1 MKDMHFRWR
10 ENPTVIAQ
18 YMLAKEVPIQS
29 EVTLKPNEICVVLEN
44 GKVVGSV
51 SQQHME
57 VNPQVGMIGRLFGK
71 QNPQRSF
78 MFCFTGPHQIMVQVK
93 GQSNQGDEINCLVSM
108 KVEITRESAP
118 RLLTFPA
125 KGVLSVHASDIAKEL
140 TSIVQS
146 KTMSFLKE
154 MNSEGMRTLEVD
166 EDLCFHLK
174 SELRSSF
181 DEYGLLHRGIHVI
194 WSTTVA
200 EQKLQNEKDI
210 ERIALSKEA
219 DSDRQ
224 ELELNHLIQTEQRKH
239 EINAR
244 LSLVGVQAQ
253 HKAELEHELLK
264 LENQGDLTFA
274 QWAQKNK
281 LLQAQNQVEREE
293 RLKDAQLDLEM
304 SKLNADKQRLEQS
317 ADLEAK
323 EEKTRRAMEMF
334 EQVQAKKQ
342 ERMKLN
348 AEQEKERL
356 NQHAKASENTIAVLE
371 KIASTATDPLVQMEA
386 LKQLAELR
394 KADVGGQRD
403 AYKD

>member
-1 MKDMHFRWR
+1 MHFRWR

-18 YMLAKEVPIQS
+18 YMLASKVPLQA

-57 VNPQVGMIGRLFGK
+57 VNPQVGMIGKLFGK

-125 KGVLSVHASDIAKEL
+125 KGVVSVHTSDIAKEL
-140 TSIVQS
+140 TSVVQS
-146 KTMSFLKE
+146 KTIAFLKE
-154 MNSEGMRTLEVD
+154 MNSEGMRTIEVN

-200 EQKLQNEKDI
+200 EQKLQNEKDL
-210 ERIALSKEA
+210 ERITLSKEA
-219 DSDRQ
+219 DSDKQ
-224 ELELNHLIQTEQRKH
+224 ELELNHLIKTEQRKH

-253 HKAELEHELLK
+253 HKAEMENELLQ
-264 LENQGDLTFA
+264 LENEGNLTFA
-274 QWAQKNK
+274 QWAQNNK
-281 LLQAQNQVEREE
+281 LLQAKNDAGREE
-293 RLKDAQLDLEM
+293 KLKDAQLDLEVGR
-304 SKLNADKQRLEQS
+304 LNADRQKLEQ
-317 ADLEAK
+317 AAGLEVK
-323 EEKTRRAMEMF
+323 EDKKRRAMEMF

-342 ERMKLN
+342 ERMKLD

-356 NQHAKASENTIAVLE
+356 NQHAKASESTISVLE

-394 KADVGGQRD
+394 KADVSGQRD

>member
-1 MKDMHFRWR
+1 MKEMHFRWR

-18 YMLAKEVPIQS
+18 YMLASKVPIQA

-57 VNPQVGMIGRLFGK
+57 VNPQVGMIGKLFGK

-78 MFCFTGPHQIMVQVK
+78 MFCFTGPHQIMVQVR
-93 GQSNQGDEINCLVSM
+93 GNSNQGDEINCLVSM

-125 KGVLSVHASDIAKEL
+125 KGVVSVHASDIAKEL

-146 KTMSFLKE
+146 KTISFLKE
-154 MNSEGMRTLEVD
+154 MNSEGMRTIEVN

-181 DEYGLLHRGIHVI
+181 DEYGLQHRGIHVI
-194 WSTTVA
+194 WSTTVT
-200 EQKLQNEKDI
+200 EQKLQNEKDL
-210 ERIALSKEA
+210 ERITLSKEA

-244 LSLVGVQAQ
+244 LALVGVQAQ

-264 LENQGDLTFA
+264 LENEGNLTFA
-274 QWAQKNK
+274 QWEQNNK
-281 LLQAQNQVEREE
+281 LAQAQNDASREE
-293 RLKDAQLDLEM
+293 KLKEAQLELEV
-304 SKLNADKQRLEQS
+304 SRLDADKKRFEQT
-317 ADLEAK
+317 ANLEAK
-323 EEKTRRAMEMF
+323 EHKKRRAMEMF

-342 ERMKLN
+342 ERMRID

-356 NQHAKASENTIAVLE
+356 DQHGKASENTISVLE

-394 KADVGGQRD
+394 KADVGGQKD

>member
-1 MKDMHFRWR
+1 
-10 ENPTVIAQ
+10 
-18 YMLAKEVPIQS
+18 MLASKVPLQA

-57 VNPQVGMIGRLFGK
+57 VNPQVGMIGKLFGK

-125 KGVLSVHASDIAKEL
+125 KGVVSVHASDIAKEL
-140 TSIVQS
+140 TSVVQS
-146 KTMSFLKE
+146 KTIAFLKE
-154 MNSEGMRTLEVD
+154 MNSEGMRTIEVN

-181 DEYGLLHRGIHVI
+181 DEYGLLHRGIHII

-200 EQKLQNEKDI
+200 EQKLQNEKDL
-210 ERIALSKEA
+210 ERITLSKEA
-219 DSDRQ
+219 DSDKQ
-224 ELELNHLIQTEQRKH
+224 ELELNHLIKTEQRKH

-253 HKAELEHELLK
+253 HKAEMENELLQ
-264 LENQGDLTFA
+264 LENEGNLTFA
-274 QWAQKNK
+274 QWAQNNK
-281 LLQAQNQVEREE
+281 LLQAKNDAGREE
-293 RLKDAQLDLEM
+293 KLKDAQLDLEVGR
-304 SKLNADKQRLEQS
+304 LNADRQKLEQ
-317 ADLEAK
+317 AAGLEVK
-323 EEKTRRAMEMF
+323 EDKKRRAMEMF

-342 ERMKLN
+342 ERMKLD

-356 NQHAKASENTIAVLE
+356 NQHAKASESTISVLE

-394 KADVGGQRD
+394 KADVSGQRD

>member
-1 MKDMHFRWR
+1 MHFRWR
-10 ENPTVIAQ
+10 ENPAVIAQ
-18 YMLAKEVPIQS
+18 YMVASKVPIKA

-57 VNPQVGMIGRLFGK
+57 VNPQIGMIGRLFGR

-78 MFCFTGPHQIMVQVK
+78 MFCFTGPHEVMVQVK
-93 GQSNQGDEINCLVSM
+93 GQSNQGGEINCLVSM

-125 KGVLSVHASDIAKEL
+125 KGVMTVHARDIAKEL
-140 TSIVQS
+140 TSIVNS
-146 KTMSFLKE
+146 STLSFLKDMTAE
-154 MNSEGMRTLEVD
+154 NMRTVETN

-181 DEYGLLHRGIHVI
+181 DQFGLQHRGIHII
-194 WSTTVA
+194 WSTSVA
-200 EQKLQNEKDI
+200 EQRLQNEMDL
-210 ERIALSKEA
+210 ERVRLSKEA

-224 ELELNHLIQTEQRKH
+224 ELELNHLIKTEQRKH

-244 LSLVGVQAQ
+244 LALVGVQAQ
-253 HKAELEHELLK
+253 QKAEMESELLR
-264 LENQGDLTFA
+264 LENESNLTFA
-274 QWAQKNK
+274 QWSQNNM
-281 LLQAQNQVEREE
+281 LLQAQNEAAREE
-293 RLKDAQLDLEM
+293 VLKDAQLDLEV
-304 SKLNADKQRLEQS
+304 SRLNAEKERFERAAAS
-317 ADLEAK
+317 
-323 EEKTRRAMEMF
+323 EEKEDKKRRAMEMF

-342 ERMKLN
+342 ERMRLE

-356 NQHAKASENTIAVLE
+356 DQHAKASENTISVLE
-371 KIASTATDPLVQMEA
+371 NIASNATDPAVQMEA

-394 KADVGGQRD
+394 KTDVSGQKD

>member
-1 MKDMHFRWR
+1 MHFRWR

-18 YMLAKEVPIQS
+18 YMLASKVPIQA

-57 VNPQVGMIGRLFGK
+57 VNPQVGMIGKLFGK

-78 MFCFTGPHQIMVQVK
+78 MFCFTGPHQIMVQVR
-93 GQSNQGDEINCLVSM
+93 GHSNQGDEINCLVSM

-125 KGVLSVHASDIAKEL
+125 KGVVSVHASDIAKEL
-140 TSIVQS
+140 SSIVQS
-146 KTMSFLKE
+146 KTISFLKE
-154 MNSEGMRTLEVD
+154 MNSEGMRTVEVD

-181 DEYGLLHRGIHVI
+181 DEYGLQHRGMHVI

-200 EQKLQNEKDI
+200 EEKLQNEKEL
-210 ERIALSKEA
+210 ERLALSKEA

-244 LSLVGVQAQ
+244 LALVGVQAQ

-264 LENQGDLTFA
+264 IENEGNLTFA
-274 QWAQKNK
+274 QWVQNNK
-281 LLQAQNQVEREE
+281 LVQAQNDASREE
-293 RLKDAQLDLEM
+293 KLKDAQLDLEV
-304 SKLNADKQRLEQS
+304 SKLNSDKQRFEQT
-317 ADLEAK
+317 ANLEAK
-323 EEKTRRAMEMF
+323 EHKKRRAMEMF

-342 ERMKLN
+342 ERMKID
-348 AEQEKERL
+348 AEQERERL
-356 NQHAKASENTIAVLE
+356 DQHAKASENTISVLE
-371 KIASTATDPLVQMEA
+371 KIASTATDPMVQMEA

-394 KADVGGQRD
+394 KADVGGQKD

>member
-1 MKDMHFRWR
+1 MHFRWR
-10 ENPTVIAQ
+10 ENPAVIAQ
-18 YMLAKEVPIQS
+18 YMVASKVPIQA

-57 VNPQVGMIGRLFGK
+57 VNPQVGMIGRLFGR

-78 MFCFTGPHQIMVQVK
+78 MFCFTGPHEVMVQVK

-125 KGVLSVHASDIAKEL
+125 KGVVTVHASEIAKEL
-140 TSIVQS
+140 TSIVNAN
-146 KTMSFLKE
+146 TLTVLKD
-154 MNSEGMRTLEVD
+154 MTSEQMRTVEAN

-174 SELRSSF
+174 SELRASF
-181 DEYGLLHRGIHVI
+181 DQYGLQHRGIHVI
-194 WSTTVA
+194 WSTSVA
-200 EQKLQNEKDI
+200 EQRLQNEQDL
-210 ERIALSKEA
+210 ERVRLSKEA

-224 ELELNHLIQTEQRKH
+224 ELELNHMIKTEQRKH

-253 HKAELEHELLK
+253 HKAEMENELLK
-264 LENQGDLTFA
+264 LENEGNLTFA
-274 QWAQKNK
+274 QWVQNNR
-281 LLQAQNQVEREE
+281 LQQAQNEVSREE
-293 RLKDAQLDLEM
+293 ILKDAQLDVEV
-304 SKLNADKQRLEQS
+304 SRLNAEKERFERAAAS
-317 ADLEAK
+317 
-323 EEKTRRAMEMF
+323 EEKEDKKRRAMEMF

-342 ERMKLN
+342 ERMRLD
-348 AEQEKERL
+348 AEQEKQRL
-356 NQHAKASENTIAVLE
+356 DQHAKASENTISVLE
-371 KIASTATDPLVQMEA
+371 KIASTATDPSVQMEA

-394 KADVGGQRD
+394 KADVGGQKD

>member
-1 MKDMHFRWR
+1 MHFRWR
-10 ENPTVIAQ
+10 ENPTVIAR
-18 YMLAKEVPIQS
+18 YMLASKVPIQA

-57 VNPQVGMIGRLFGK
+57 VNPQVGMIGKLFGK

-78 MFCFTGPHQIMVQVK
+78 MFCFTGPHQIMVQVR
-93 GQSNQGDEINCLVSM
+93 GHSNQGDEINCLVSM

-125 KGVLSVHASDIAKEL
+125 KGVVSVHASDIAKEL

-146 KTMSFLKE
+146 KTISFLKE
-154 MNSEGMRTLEVD
+154 MSSEGMRTIEVN

-181 DEYGLLHRGIHVI
+181 DEYGLQHRGIHVI
-194 WSTTVA
+194 WNTTVA
-200 EQKLQNEKDI
+200 AQKLQNEKDL

-244 LSLVGVQAQ
+244 LALVGVQAQ

-264 LENQGDLTFA
+264 IENEGNLTFA
-274 QWAQKNK
+274 QWVQNNK
-281 LLQAQNQVEREE
+281 LAQAQNDANREE
-293 RLKDAQLDLEM
+293 KLKDAQLDLEV
-304 SKLNADKQRLEQS
+304 SKLNSDKLRFEQT
-317 ADLEAK
+317 ANQEAK
-323 EEKTRRAMEMF
+323 EHK
-334 EQVQAKKQ
+334 
-342 ERMKLN
+342 
-348 AEQEKERL
+348 
-356 NQHAKASENTIAVLE
+356 
-371 KIASTATDPLVQMEA
+371 
-386 LKQLAELR
+386 
-394 KADVGGQRD
+394 
-403 AYKD
+403 

>member
-1 MKDMHFRWR
+1 MHFRWR

-18 YMLAKEVPIQS
+18 YMLASKVPIQA

-57 VNPQVGMIGRLFGK
+57 VNPQVGMIGKLFGK

-78 MFCFTGPHQIMVQVK
+78 MFCFTGPHQIMVQVR
-93 GQSNQGDEINCLVSM
+93 GHSNQGDEINCLVSM

-125 KGVLSVHASDIAKEL
+125 KGVVSVHASDIAKEL

-146 KTMSFLKE
+146 KTISFLKE
-154 MNSEGMRTLEVD
+154 MNSEGMRTIEVN

-181 DEYGLLHRGIHVI
+181 DEYGLQHRGIHVI

-200 EQKLQNEKDI
+200 EQRLQNEKDL

-244 LSLVGVQAQ
+244 LALVGVQAQ

-264 LENQGDLTFA
+264 IENEGNLTFA
-274 QWAQKNK
+274 QWVQNNK
-281 LLQAQNQVEREE
+281 LTQAQNDASREE
-293 RLKDAQLDLEM
+293 KLKDAQLDLEV
-304 SKLNADKQRLEQS
+304 SKLNSDKQRFEQT
-317 ADLEAK
+317 ANLEAK
-323 EEKTRRAMEMF
+323 EHKKRRAMEMF

-342 ERMKLN
+342 ERMKID
-348 AEQEKERL
+348 AEQERERL
-356 NQHAKASENTIAVLE
+356 DQHAKASENTIAVLE
-371 KIASTATDPLVQMEA
+371 KIASTATDPMVQMEA

-394 KADVGGQRD
+394 KADVTGQKD

>member
-1 MKDMHFRWR
+1 MHFRWR

-18 YMLAKEVPIQS
+18 YMLANKVPLQA

-57 VNPQVGMIGRLFGK
+57 VNPQVGMIGKLFGK

-125 KGVLSVHASDIAKEL
+125 KGVVSVHASDIAKEL

-146 KTMSFLKE
+146 KTISFLKE
-154 MNSEGMRTLEVD
+154 MNSEGMRTIDVN

-194 WSTTVA
+194 WSTTVV
-200 EQKLQNEKDI
+200 EQKLQNEKDL
-210 ERIALSKEA
+210 ERIKLSKES

-224 ELELNHLIQTEQRKH
+224 ELELDHLIKTEQRKH

-253 HKAELEHELLK
+253 HKAEMGNELLK
-264 LENQGDLTFA
+264 LENEGNLTFT
-274 QWAQKNK
+274 QWAQNNK
-281 LLQAQNQVEREE
+281 LLQAKNDAGRDEK
-293 RLKDAQLDLEM
+293 LKDAQLDLEV
-304 SKLNADKQRLEQS
+304 SKINADKQKLEQA

-323 EEKTRRAMEMF
+323 EDKKRRAMEMF

-342 ERMKLN
+342 ERMKLD
-348 AEQEKERL
+348 AAQEKERL
-356 NQHAKASENTIAVLE
+356 NQHAKASESTISVLE

>member
-1 MKDMHFRWR
+1 MHFRWR
-10 ENPTVIAQ
+10 ENPAVIAQ
-18 YMLAKEVPIQS
+18 YMVASKVPIQA

-57 VNPQVGMIGRLFGK
+57 VNPQVGMIGRLFGR

-78 MFCFTGPHQIMVQVK
+78 MFCFTGPHEVMVQVK

-125 KGVLSVHASDIAKEL
+125 KGVVTVHASEIAKEL
-140 TSIVQS
+140 TSIVNAN
-146 KTMSFLKE
+146 TLTFLKD
-154 MNSEGMRTLEVD
+154 MTSEQMRTVEAN

-174 SELRSSF
+174 SELRASF
-181 DEYGLLHRGIHVI
+181 DQYGLQHRGIHVI
-194 WSTTVA
+194 WSTSVA
-200 EQKLQNEKDI
+200 EQRLQNEQDL
-210 ERIALSKEA
+210 ERVRLSKEA

-224 ELELNHLIQTEQRKH
+224 ELELNHMIKTEQRKH

-253 HKAELEHELLK
+253 HKAEMENELLK
-264 LENQGDLTFA
+264 LENEGNLTFA
-274 QWAQKNK
+274 QWVQNNR
-281 LLQAQNQVEREE
+281 LQQAQNEASREE
-293 RLKDAQLDLEM
+293 ILKDAQLDVEV
-304 SKLNADKQRLEQS
+304 SRLNAEKERFERAAAS
-317 ADLEAK
+317 
-323 EEKTRRAMEMF
+323 EEKEDKKRRAMEMF

-342 ERMKLN
+342 ERMRLD
-348 AEQEKERL
+348 AEQEKQRL
-356 NQHAKASENTIAVLE
+356 DQHAKASENTISVLE
-371 KIASTATDPLVQMEA
+371 KIASTATDPSVQMEA

-394 KADVGGQRD
+394 KADVGGQKD

>member
-1 MKDMHFRWR
+1 MHFRWR

-18 YMLAKEVPIQS
+18 YMLASKVPIQA

-57 VNPQVGMIGRLFGK
+57 VNPQVGMIGKLFGK

-78 MFCFTGPHQIMVQVK
+78 VFCFTGPHQIMVQVR
-93 GQSNQGDEINCLVSM
+93 GHSNQGDEINCLVSM

-125 KGVLSVHASDIAKEL
+125 KGVVSVHASDIAKEL

-146 KTMSFLKE
+146 KTISFLKE
-154 MNSEGMRTLEVD
+154 MNSEGMRTIEVN

-181 DEYGLLHRGIHVI
+181 DEYGLQHRGIHVI

-200 EQKLQNEKDI
+200 EQRLQNEKDL

-244 LSLVGVQAQ
+244 LALVGVQAQ

-264 LENQGDLTFA
+264 IENEGNLTFA
-274 QWAQKNK
+274 QWVQNNK
-281 LLQAQNQVEREE
+281 LTQAQNDASREE
-293 RLKDAQLDLEM
+293 KLKDAQLDLEV
-304 SKLNADKQRLEQS
+304 SKLNSDKQRFEQT
-317 ADLEAK
+317 ANLEAK
-323 EEKTRRAMEMF
+323 EHKKRRAMEMF

-342 ERMKLN
+342 ERMKID
-348 AEQEKERL
+348 AEQERERL
-356 NQHAKASENTIAVLE
+356 DQHAKASENTISVLE
-371 KIASTATDPLVQMEA
+371 KIASTATDPMVQMEA

-394 KADVGGQRD
+394 KADVTGQKD

>member
-1 MKDMHFRWR
+1 MVASK
-10 ENPTVIAQ
+10 
-18 YMLAKEVPIQS
+18 VPMQA

-57 VNPQVGMIGRLFGK
+57 VNPQVGMISKLFGR

-78 MFCFTGPHQIMVQVK
+78 MFCFTGPHQVLVQVK
-93 GQSNQGDEINCLVSM
+93 GQSNNGDEINCLVSM

-125 KGVLSVHASDIAKEL
+125 KGVISVHASDIANGL

-146 KTMSFLKE
+146 NTLAFLKD
-154 MNSEGMRTLEVD
+154 MSSEGMRTVEAN

-181 DEYGLLHRGIHVI
+181 DEYGLQHRDIHII
-194 WSTTVA
+194 WSTSVA
-200 EQKLQNEKDI
+200 EQRLQNEKDL
-210 ERIALSKEA
+210 ERITLSKEA

-224 ELELNHLIQTEQRKH
+224 ELELEHLIKNEQRKH

-253 HKAELEHELLK
+253 HKAEMEHELQK
-264 LENQGDLTFA
+264 LENENNLTFT
-274 QWAQKNK
+274 QWMQDNK
-281 LLQAQNQVEREE
+281 LLQAQNDAGRQEK
-293 RLKDAQLDLEM
+293 LKDAQLDLEV
-304 SKLNADKQRLEQS
+304 SKLNADKQRFEQ
-317 ADLEAK
+317 AANLEAK
-323 EEKTRRAMEMF
+323 EDKKRRAMEMF
-334 EQVQAKKQ
+334 EQVQVKKQ
-342 ERMKLN
+342 ERMKID
-348 AEQEKERL
+348 AAQERERL
-356 NQHAKASENTIAVLE
+356 DQHAKASQSTISVLE

-394 KADVGGQRD
+394 KADVGGQKD

>member
-1 MKDMHFRWR
+1 MHFRWR

-18 YMLAKEVPIQS
+18 YMLASKVPIQA

-57 VNPQVGMIGRLFGK
+57 VNPQVGMIGKLFGK

-78 MFCFTGPHQIMVQVK
+78 MFCFTGPHQIMVQVR
-93 GQSNQGDEINCLVSM
+93 GHSNQGDEINCLVSM

-125 KGVLSVHASDIAKEL
+125 KGVVSVHASDIAKEL

-146 KTMSFLKE
+146 KTISFLKE
-154 MNSEGMRTLEVD
+154 MNSEGMRTIEVN

-181 DEYGLLHRGIHVI
+181 DEYGLQHRGIHVI

-200 EQKLQNEKDI
+200 EQRLQNEKDL

-244 LSLVGVQAQ
+244 LALVGVQAQ
-253 HKAELEHELLK
+253 HKAELEHELIK
-264 LENQGDLTFA
+264 LENEGNLTFA
-274 QWAQKNK
+274 QWVQNNK
-281 LLQAQNQVEREE
+281 LAQAQNDASREE
-293 RLKDAQLDLEM
+293 KLKDAQLELEV
-304 SKLNADKQRLEQS
+304 SRLDADKQRFEQT
-317 ADLEAK
+317 ANLEAK
-323 EEKTRRAMEMF
+323 EHKKRRAMEMF

-342 ERMKLN
+342 ERMRID
-348 AEQEKERL
+348 AEQERERL
-356 NQHAKASENTIAVLE
+356 DQHAKASENTIAVLE
-371 KIASTATDPLVQMEA
+371 KIASTATDPMVQMEA

-394 KADVGGQRD
+394 KADVTGQKD

>member
-1 MKDMHFRWR
+1 MHFRWR
-10 ENPTVIAQ
+10 ENPAVIAQ
-18 YMLAKEVPIQS
+18 YMVASKVPIKA

-57 VNPQVGMIGRLFGK
+57 VNPQIGMIGRLFGR

-78 MFCFTGPHQIMVQVK
+78 MFCFTGPHEVMVQVK
-93 GQSNQGDEINCLVSM
+93 GQSNQGGEINCLVSM

-125 KGVLSVHASDIAKEL
+125 KGVMTVHARDIAKEL
-140 TSIVQS
+140 TSIVNS
-146 KTMSFLKE
+146 STLSFLKDMTAE
-154 MNSEGMRTLEVD
+154 NMRTVETN

-181 DEYGLLHRGIHVI
+181 DQFGLQHRGIHII
-194 WSTTVA
+194 WSTSVA
-200 EQKLQNEKDI
+200 EQRLQNEMDL
-210 ERIALSKEA
+210 ERVRLSKEA

-224 ELELNHLIQTEQRKH
+224 ELELNHLIKTEQRKH

-244 LSLVGVQAQ
+244 LALVGVQAQ
-253 HKAELEHELLK
+253 HKAEMESELLR
-264 LENQGDLTFA
+264 LENESNLTFA
-274 QWAQKNK
+274 QWSQNNM
-281 LLQAQNQVEREE
+281 LLQAQNEAAREE
-293 RLKDAQLDLEM
+293 VLKDAQLDLEV
-304 SKLNADKQRLEQS
+304 SRLNAEKERFERAAAS
-317 ADLEAK
+317 
-323 EEKTRRAMEMF
+323 EEKEDKKRRAMEMF

-342 ERMKLN
+342 ERMRLE

-356 NQHAKASENTIAVLE
+356 DQHAKASENTISVLE
-371 KIASTATDPLVQMEA
+371 NIASNATDPAVQMEA

-394 KADVGGQRD
+394 KTDVSGQKD

>member
-1 MKDMHFRWR
+1 MHFRWR
-10 ENPTVIAQ
+10 ENPAVIAQ
-18 YMLAKEVPIQS
+18 YMVADKVPIKA

-57 VNPQVGMIGRLFGK
+57 VNPQIGMIGRLFGR

-78 MFCFTGPHQIMVQVK
+78 MFCFTGPHEVMVQVK
-93 GQSNQGDEINCLVSM
+93 GQSNQGGEINCLVSM

-125 KGVLSVHASDIAKEL
+125 KGVMTVHARDIAKEL
-140 TSIVQS
+140 TSIVNS
-146 KTMSFLKE
+146 STLSFLKDMTAE
-154 MNSEGMRTLEVD
+154 NMRTVETN

-181 DEYGLLHRGIHVI
+181 DQFGLQHRGIHII
-194 WSTTVA
+194 WSTSVA
-200 EQKLQNEKDI
+200 EQRLQNEMDL
-210 ERIALSKEA
+210 ERVRLSKEA

-224 ELELNHLIQTEQRKH
+224 ELELNHLIKTEQRKH

-244 LSLVGVQAQ
+244 LALVGVQAQ
-253 HKAELEHELLK
+253 QKAEMESELLR
-264 LENQGDLTFA
+264 LENESNLTFA
-274 QWAQKNK
+274 QWSQNNM
-281 LLQAQNQVEREE
+281 LLQAKNEAAREE
-293 RLKDAQLDLEM
+293 VLKDAQLDLEV
-304 SKLNADKQRLEQS
+304 SRLNAEKERFERAAAS
-317 ADLEAK
+317 
-323 EEKTRRAMEMF
+323 EEKEDKKRRAMEMF

-342 ERMKLN
+342 ERMRLE

-356 NQHAKASENTIAVLE
+356 DQHAKASENTISVLE
-371 KIASTATDPLVQMEA
+371 NIASNATDPAVQMEA

-394 KADVGGQRD
+394 KTDVSGQKD

>member
-1 MKDMHFRWR
+1 
-10 ENPTVIAQ
+10 
-18 YMLAKEVPIQS
+18 MLASKVPLQA

-57 VNPQVGMIGRLFGK
+57 VNPQVGMIGKLFGK

-125 KGVLSVHASDIAKEL
+125 KGVVSVHASDIAKEL
-140 TSIVQS
+140 TSVVQS
-146 KTMSFLKE
+146 KTIAFLKE
-154 MNSEGMRTLEVD
+154 MNSEGMRTIEAN

-200 EQKLQNEKDI
+200 EQKLQNEKDL
-210 ERIALSKEA
+210 ERITLSKEA
-219 DSDRQ
+219 DSDKQ
-224 ELELNHLIQTEQRKH
+224 ELELNHLIKTEQRKH

-253 HKAELEHELLK
+253 HKAEMENELLK
-264 LENQGDLTFA
+264 LENEGNLTFA
-274 QWAQKNK
+274 QWAQNNK
-281 LLQAQNQVEREE
+281 LLQAKNDAGREE
-293 RLKDAQLDLEM
+293 KLKDAQLDLELGR
-304 SKLNADKQRLEQS
+304 LNADKQKLEQ
-317 ADLEAK
+317 AVGLELK
-323 EEKTRRAMEMF
+323 EDKKRRAMEMF

-342 ERMKLN
+342 ERMKLD

-356 NQHAKASENTIAVLE
+356 NQHAKASESTISVLE

-394 KADVGGQRD
+394 KADVSGQRD

>member
-1 MKDMHFRWR
+1 MHFRWR
-10 ENPTVIAQ
+10 ENPAVIAQ
-18 YMLAKEVPIQS
+18 YMVASKVPIQA

-57 VNPQVGMIGRLFGK
+57 VNPQVGMIGRLFGR

-78 MFCFTGPHQIMVQVK
+78 MFCFTGPHEVMVQVK
-93 GQSNQGDEINCLVSM
+93 GQSNHGDEINCLVSM

-125 KGVLSVHASDIAKEL
+125 KGVVTVHASEIAKEL
-140 TSIVQS
+140 TSIVNAN
-146 KTMSFLKE
+146 TLTFLKD
-154 MNSEGMRTLEVD
+154 MTSEQMRTVEAN

-174 SELRSSF
+174 SELRASF
-181 DEYGLLHRGIHVI
+181 DQFGLQHRGIHVI
-194 WSTTVA
+194 WSTSVA
-200 EQKLQNEKDI
+200 EQRLQNEQDL
-210 ERIALSKEA
+210 ERVRLSKEA

-224 ELELNHLIQTEQRKH
+224 ELELNHMIKTEQRKH

-253 HKAELEHELLK
+253 HKAEMENELLK
-264 LENQGDLTFA
+264 LENEGNLTFA
-274 QWAQKNK
+274 QWVQNNR
-281 LLQAQNQVEREE
+281 LQQAQNEASREE
-293 RLKDAQLDLEM
+293 ILKDAQLDVEV
-304 SKLNADKQRLEQS
+304 SRLNAEKERFERAAAS
-317 ADLEAK
+317 
-323 EEKTRRAMEMF
+323 EEKEDKKRRAMEMF

-342 ERMKLN
+342 ERMRLD
-348 AEQEKERL
+348 AEQEKQRL
-356 NQHAKASENTIAVLE
+356 DQHAKASENTISVLE
-371 KIASTATDPLVQMEA
+371 KIASTATDPAVQMEA

>member
-1 MKDMHFRWR
+1 MHFRWR

-18 YMLAKEVPIQS
+18 YMLASKVPLQA

-57 VNPQVGMIGRLFGK
+57 VNPQVGMIGKLFGK

-125 KGVLSVHASDIAKEL
+125 KGVVSVHASDIAKEL
-140 TSIVQS
+140 TSVVQS
-146 KTMSFLKE
+146 KTIAFLKE
-154 MNSEGMRTLEVD
+154 MNSEGMRTIEVN

-200 EQKLQNEKDI
+200 EQKLQNEKDL
-210 ERIALSKEA
+210 ERITLSKEA
-219 DSDRQ
+219 DSDKQ
-224 ELELNHLIQTEQRKH
+224 ELELNHLIKTEQRKH

-253 HKAELEHELLK
+253 HKAEMENELLK
-264 LENQGDLTFA
+264 LENEGNLTFA
-274 QWAQKNK
+274 QWAQNNK
-281 LLQAQNQVEREE
+281 LLQAKNDAGREE
-293 RLKDAQLDLEM
+293 KLKDAQLDLEVGR
-304 SKLNADKQRLEQS
+304 LNADRQKLEQ
-317 ADLEAK
+317 AAGLEVK
-323 EEKTRRAMEMF
+323 EDKKRRAMEMF

-342 ERMKLN
+342 ERMKLD

-356 NQHAKASENTIAVLE
+356 NQHAKASESTISVLE

-394 KADVGGQRD
+394 KADVSGQRD

>member
-1 MKDMHFRWR
+1 MHFRWR

-18 YMLAKEVPIQS
+18 YMLASKVPIQA

-57 VNPQVGMIGRLFGK
+57 VNPQVGMIGKLFGK

-78 MFCFTGPHQIMVQVK
+78 MFCFTGPHQIMVQVR
-93 GQSNQGDEINCLVSM
+93 GHSNQGDEINCLVSM

-125 KGVLSVHASDIAKEL
+125 KGVVSVHASDIAKEL

-146 KTMSFLKE
+146 KTISFLKE
-154 MNSEGMRTLEVD
+154 MNSEGMRTIEVN

-181 DEYGLLHRGIHVI
+181 DEYGLQHRGIHVI

-200 EQKLQNEKDI
+200 EQKLQNEKDL

-244 LSLVGVQAQ
+244 LALVGVQAQ

-264 LENQGDLTFA
+264 IENEGNLTFA
-274 QWAQKNK
+274 QWVQNNK
-281 LLQAQNQVEREE
+281 LTQAQNDASREE
-293 RLKDAQLDLEM
+293 KLKDAQLDLEV
-304 SKLNADKQRLEQS
+304 SKLNSDKQRFEQT
-317 ADLEAK
+317 APLEAK
-323 EEKTRRAMEMF
+323 EHKKRRAMEMF

-342 ERMKLN
+342 ERMKID
-348 AEQEKERL
+348 AEQERERL
-356 NQHAKASENTIAVLE
+356 DQHAKASENTIAVLE
-371 KIASTATDPLVQMEA
+371 KIASTATDPMVQMEA

-394 KADVGGQRD
+394 KADVSGQKD

>member
-1 MKDMHFRWR
+1 MHFRWR
-10 ENPTVIAQ
+10 ENPAVIAQ
-18 YMLAKEVPIQS
+18 YMVASKVPIQA

-57 VNPQVGMIGRLFGK
+57 VNPQVGMIGRLFGR
-71 QNPQRSF
+71 QNPQRAF
-78 MFCFTGPHQIMVQVK
+78 MFCFTGPHEVMVQVK

-125 KGVLSVHASDIAKEL
+125 KGVVTVHASEIAKEL
-140 TSIVQS
+140 TSIV
-146 KTMSFLKE
+146 KANTLTFLKD
-154 MNSEGMRTLEVD
+154 MTSEQMRTVEAN

-181 DEYGLLHRGIHVI
+181 DQYGLQHRGIHVI
-194 WSTTVA
+194 WSTSVA
-200 EQKLQNEKDI
+200 EQRLQNEQDL
-210 ERIALSKEA
+210 ERVRLSKEA

-224 ELELNHLIQTEQRKH
+224 ELELNHMIKTEQRKH

-253 HKAELEHELLK
+253 HKAEMENELLK
-264 LENQGDLTFA
+264 LENEGNLTFA
-274 QWAQKNK
+274 EWVQKNR
-281 LLQAQNQVEREE
+281 LQQAQNEAGREE
-293 RLKDAQLDLEM
+293 ILKDAQLDLEV
-304 SKLNADKQRLEQS
+304 SKINAEKERFERS
-317 ADLEAK
+317 ADFDEK
-323 EEKTRRAMEMF
+323 EDKKRRAMEMF

-342 ERMKLN
+342 ERMKLD

-356 NQHAKASENTIAVLE
+356 NQHAKASENTISVLE
-371 KIASTATDPLVQMEA
+371 KIASTATDPSVQMEA

-394 KADVGGQRD
+394 KADVGGQKE

>member
-1 MKDMHFRWR
+1 MHFRWR

-18 YMLAKEVPIQS
+18 YMLASKVPLQA

-57 VNPQVGMIGRLFGK
+57 VNPQVGMIGKLFGK

-125 KGVLSVHASDIAKEL
+125 KGVVSVHASDIAKEL
-140 TSIVQS
+140 TSVVQS
-146 KTMSFLKE
+146 KTIAFLKE
-154 MNSEGMRTLEVD
+154 MNSGGMRTIEVN

-200 EQKLQNEKDI
+200 EQKLQNEKDL
-210 ERIALSKEA
+210 ERITLSKEA
-219 DSDRQ
+219 DSDKQ
-224 ELELNHLIQTEQRKH
+224 ELELNHLIKTEQRKH

-253 HKAELEHELLK
+253 HKAEMENELLQ
-264 LENQGDLTFA
+264 LENEGNLTFA
-274 QWAQKNK
+274 QWAQNNK
-281 LLQAQNQVEREE
+281 LLQAKNDAGREE
-293 RLKDAQLDLEM
+293 KLKDAQLDLEVGR
-304 SKLNADKQRLEQS
+304 LNADRQKLEQ
-317 ADLEAK
+317 AAGLEVK
-323 EEKTRRAMEMF
+323 EDKKRRAMEMF

-342 ERMKLN
+342 ERMKLD

-356 NQHAKASENTIAVLE
+356 NQHAKASESTISVLE

-394 KADVGGQRD
+394 KADVSGQRD

>member
-1 MKDMHFRWR
+1 MHFRWR
-10 ENPTVIAQ
+10 ENPAVIAQ
-18 YMLAKEVPIQS
+18 YMVAEKVPIKA

-57 VNPQVGMIGRLFGK
+57 VNPQIGMIGRLFGR

-78 MFCFTGPHQIMVQVK
+78 MFCFTGPHEVMVQVK
-93 GQSNQGDEINCLVSM
+93 GQSNQGGEINCLVSM

-125 KGVLSVHASDIAKEL
+125 KGVMTVHARDIAKEL
-140 TSIVQS
+140 TSIVNS
-146 KTMSFLKE
+146 STLSFLKDMTAE
-154 MNSEGMRTLEVD
+154 NMRTVETN

-174 SELRSSF
+174 SELRTSF
-181 DEYGLLHRGIHVI
+181 DQFGLQHRGIHII
-194 WSTTVA
+194 WSTSVA
-200 EQKLQNEKDI
+200 EQRLQNEMDL
-210 ERIALSKEA
+210 ERVRLSKEA

-224 ELELNHLIQTEQRKH
+224 ELELNHLIKTEQRKH

-244 LSLVGVQAQ
+244 LALVGVQAQ
-253 HKAELEHELLK
+253 NKAEMESELLR
-264 LENQGDLTFA
+264 LENESNLTFA
-274 QWAQKNK
+274 QWSQNNM
-281 LLQAQNQVEREE
+281 LLQAQNEAAREE
-293 RLKDAQLDLEM
+293 VLKDAQLDLEI
-304 SKLNADKQRLEQS
+304 SRLNAEKERYERS
-317 ADLEAK
+317 AVS
-323 EEKTRRAMEMF
+323 EEKEDKKRRAMEMF

-342 ERMKLN
+342 ERMRLE

-356 NQHAKASENTIAVLE
+356 DQHAKASENTISVLE
-371 KIASTATDPLVQMEA
+371 NIASNATDPAVQMEA

-394 KADVGGQRD
+394 KTDVSGQKG

>member
-1 MKDMHFRWR
+1 MHFRWR

-18 YMLAKEVPIQS
+18 YMLASEVPIQS

-125 KGVLSVHASDIAKEL
+125 KGVVSVHASDIAKEL
-140 TSIVQS
+140 ASIVQS
-146 KTMSFLKE
+146 KTISFLKK
-154 MNSEGMRTLEVD
+154 MNSEVMRTIEVD

-181 DEYGLLHRGIHVI
+181 DEYGLQHRGIHVI

-200 EQKLQNEKDI
+200 EQKLQNEKDL

-274 QWAQKNK
+274 QWAQNNK
-281 LLQAQNQVEREE
+281 LLQAKNEAGRVE
-293 RLKDAQLDLEM
+293 RLKDAQLDLEV
-304 SKLNADKQRLEQS
+304 SKLNADKQRLEQA
-317 ADLEAK
+317 ADLDAK
-323 EEKTRRAMEMF
+323 EDKTRRAMEMF

-342 ERMKLN
+342 ERMKLD

-356 NQHAKASENTIAVLE
+356 NQHTKASENTIAVLE
-371 KIASTATDPLVQMEA
+371 RIASTATDPLVQMEA

-394 KADVGGQRD
+394 KADVSGQRD

>member
-1 MKDMHFRWR
+1 MHFRWR
-10 ENPTVIAQ
+10 ENPTVIAR
-18 YMLAKEVPIQS
+18 YMLASKVPIQA

-57 VNPQVGMIGRLFGK
+57 VNPQVGMIGKLFGK

-78 MFCFTGPHQIMVQVK
+78 MFCFTGPHQIMVQVR
-93 GQSNQGDEINCLVSM
+93 GHSNQGDEINCLVSM

-125 KGVLSVHASDIAKEL
+125 KGVVSVHASDIAKEL

-146 KTMSFLKE
+146 KTISFLKE
-154 MNSEGMRTLEVD
+154 MNSEGMRTIEVN

-181 DEYGLLHRGIHVI
+181 DEYGLQHRGIHVI

-200 EQKLQNEKDI
+200 EQKLQNEKDL

-244 LSLVGVQAQ
+244 LALVGVQAQ

-264 LENQGDLTFA
+264 IENEGNLTFA
-274 QWAQKNK
+274 QWVQNNK
-281 LLQAQNQVEREE
+281 LTQAQNDASREE
-293 RLKDAQLDLEM
+293 KLKDAQLDLEV
-304 SKLNADKQRLEQS
+304 SKLNSDKQRFEQT
-317 ADLEAK
+317 AHLEAK
-323 EEKTRRAMEMF
+323 EHKKRRAMEMF

-342 ERMKLN
+342 ERMKID
-348 AEQEKERL
+348 AEQERERL
-356 NQHAKASENTIAVLE
+356 DQHAKASENTIAVLE
-371 KIASTATDPLVQMEA
+371 KIASTATDPMVQMEA

-394 KADVGGQRD
+394 KADVSGQKD

>member
-1 MKDMHFRWR
+1 MHFRWR
-10 ENPTVIAQ
+10 ENPAVIAQ
-18 YMLAKEVPIQS
+18 YMVASKVPMQA

-57 VNPQVGMIGRLFGK
+57 VNPQVGMISKLFGR

-78 MFCFTGPHQIMVQVK
+78 MFCFTGPHQVLVQVK
-93 GQSNQGDEINCLVSM
+93 GQSNNGDEINCLVSL

-125 KGVLSVHASDIAKEL
+125 KGIISVHASDIAKGL

-146 KTMSFLKE
+146 NTLAFLKD
-154 MNSEGMRTLEVD
+154 MSSENMRTVEAN

-174 SELRSSF
+174 SELRTSF
-181 DEYGLLHRGIHVI
+181 DEYGLQHRDIHII

-200 EQKLQNEKDI
+200 EQRLQNEKDL
-210 ERIALSKEA
+210 ERITLSKEA
-219 DSDRQ
+219 DSNRQ
-224 ELELNHLIQTEQRKH
+224 ELELEHLIKNEQRKH

-253 HKAELEHELLK
+253 HKAEMEHELQK
-264 LENQGDLTFA
+264 LENENNLTFT
-274 QWAQKNK
+274 QWMQNNK
-281 LLQAQNQVEREE
+281 LLQAQNDAGRQEK
-293 RLKDAQLDLEM
+293 LKDAQLDLEV
-304 SKLNADKQRLEQS
+304 SKLNADKQRFEQ
-317 ADLEAK
+317 AANLEAK
-323 EEKTRRAMEMF
+323 EDKKRRAMEMF

-342 ERMKLN
+342 ERMKID
-348 AEQEKERL
+348 AAQERERL
-356 NQHAKASENTIAVLE
+356 DQHAKASQSTISVLE

-394 KADVGGQRD
+394 KADVGGQKD